1 MSYTITAE
9 MQSII
14 AQQAKRAKISQAKV
28 SAIVAEC
35 LALIPQQKAVR
46 GRSKGQDTL
55 AVENYFSSVQSG
67 ESFTAKEL
75 AEKLGLKNPATV
87 NNACRAL
94 MSEGKIVISGYA
106 EKTGRGPKPAI
117 FKIL

>member
-1 MSYTITAE
+1 MSYTITPE

-14 AQQAKRAKISQAKV
+14 AQQAKQAKISQAKV

-35 LALIPQQKAVR
+35 LALVPQQSAR

-55 AVENYFSSVQSG
+55 TVENYFSSVQPG
-67 ESFTAKEL
+67 EVFTAKQL

-87 NNACRAL
+87 NNACRA
-94 MSEGKIVISGYA
+94 MMAQGKVVISGYA
-106 EKTGRGPKPAI
+106 EKAGRGPKPAI